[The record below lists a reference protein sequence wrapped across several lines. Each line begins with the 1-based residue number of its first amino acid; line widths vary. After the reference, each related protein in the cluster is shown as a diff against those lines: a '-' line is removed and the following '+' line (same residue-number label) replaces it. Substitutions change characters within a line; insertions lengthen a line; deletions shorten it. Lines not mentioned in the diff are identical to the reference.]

1 MNIRK
6 ELKPKEQLKP
16 KPADENNL
24 GFGRIFTDHMLL
36 MNYQEGK
43 GWFDPRVAP
52 YGPFTLDP
60 AAMIFHYGQE
70 VFEGLKAYRG
80 EDGGVYMFRPQANIE
95 RMNRSCDRL
104 CIPALPTDVVLEA
117 MYELIRVERDWIPRA
132 EGTSLYVRPTIIATE
147 ACLGVKS
154 SATYLFYIITGPV
167 GAYYPEGFN
176 PVRIYVE
183 ENYVRAA
190 IGGTGEAK
198 TSGNYASSL
207 KAAKEAHEKGFTQ
220 VLWLNA
226 CDRQSIE
233 EVGTMNIF
241 FKIAGEVITS
251 PLDGSILPGVTRD
264 SALAL
269 CRHWG
274 MNVSERQL
282 TINEVIAAAKA
293 GTLEEA
299 FGTGT
304 AAVISP
310 VGSICFKGQ
319 DYQVAD
325 GKTGPLS
332 LKLYDEI
339 TGIQLGKKPD
349 PFGWVVK
356 VD

>member
-1 MNIRK
+1 MNIAK
-6 ELKPKEQLKP
+6 TLKAKDQLKP

-36 MNYQEGK
+36 MDYQTGK
-43 GWFDPRVAP
+43 GWHNPRVEP

-80 EDGGVYMFRPQANIE
+80 EGGHVYMFRPAANIE

-104 CIPALPTDVVLEA
+104 CIPALPNEVVLEA
-117 MYELIRVERDWIPRA
+117 MYELIRLEQDWIPRA

-147 ACLGVKS
+147 ACLGVKT

-167 GAYYPEGFN
+167 GAYYAEGFN
-176 PVRIYVE
+176 PVRIWVE
-183 ENYVRAA
+183 EKYVRAA

-198 TSGNYASSL
+198 TAGNYASSL
-207 KAAKEAHEKGFTQ
+207 KAATEAHEKGFTQ

-264 SALAL
+264 SVLAL

-282 TINEVIAAAKA
+282 TINDIIAAAKA

-310 VGSICFKGQ
+310 VGSIHFKGQ

-325 GKTGPLS
+325 GRTGALS

-356 VD
+356 VA